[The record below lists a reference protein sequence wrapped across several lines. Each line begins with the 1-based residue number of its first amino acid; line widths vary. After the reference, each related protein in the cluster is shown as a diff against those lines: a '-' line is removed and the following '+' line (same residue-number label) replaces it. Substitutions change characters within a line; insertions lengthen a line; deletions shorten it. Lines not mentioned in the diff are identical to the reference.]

1 MSSIITPEF
10 RAHFT
15 AWIAAFDPA
24 RDRAEVRRE
33 YEALWESYPERSW
46 LSGET
51 ESELMCAIDK
61 LLGFEV
67 DDDAK
72 IIKDLVYE
80 SAREGIDDVP
90 VPGKFITLF
99 YTSPGCCWD
108 ERHEIEY
115 LVLTRGLFTCKVITM
130 PELEENFALGFLR
143 RVGEEEMVKKYL
155 AAFDGAT
162 HNIRKFLDER
172 VLRSYIHDRDNDL
185 PPEMSGAGERVSDE
199 EYREY
204 PGVTGWSGTFFR
216 ELYPG
221 EVGTLQPCRDRA
233 GVFYLVRRA
242 GVFTCSVE
250 FFEDR
255 AAGEA
260 ESASMIRQKTEYAE
274 AKRLE
279 REAERARLDARIA
292 EIEAERAQKAIS
304 P

>member
-10 RAHFT
+10 RAHFA

-24 RDRAEVRRE
+24 RDRAEVKRE
-33 YEALWESYPERSW
+33 YEALWESYPGHSW
-46 LSGET
+46 LDGET
-51 ESELMCAIDK
+51 ERELMRAIDE

-67 DDDAK
+67 GEGEELIRDIVHDAGK
-72 IIKDLVYE
+72 
-80 SAREGIDDVP
+80 DDVP
-90 VPGKFITLF
+90 VPGKFTTLVH
-99 YTSPGCCWD
+99 TSPGCCWD
-108 ERHEIEY
+108 ERKEFEY
-115 LVLTRGLFTCKVITM
+115 LVLARGLFTCKGMTM

-162 HNIRKFLDER
+162 PNIRKFLDER
-172 VLRSYIHDRDNDL
+172 VLRSYIHDRDNNL
-185 PPEMSGAGERVSDE
+185 PPEMSGAGERLSDE
-199 EYREY
+199 EYRGY
-204 PGVTGWSGTFFR
+204 PDVTGWSGTFFR